1 MVHLPGPIYPR
12 TKYVEETLEL
22 LLKKHPDASIAE
34 IERLIPDCRNVSRKV
49 LEEMVAG
56 IKQRRGQARV
66 QHMQANG

>member
-1 MVHLPGPIYPR
+1 
-12 TKYVEETLEL
+12 
-22 LLKKHPDASIAE
+22 
-34 IERLIPDCRNVSRKV
+34 V

>member
-1 MVHLPGPIYPR
+1 MVHLPRPIYPR

-22 LLKKHPDASIAE
+22 LLKEHPDTSIAE

-56 IKQRRGQARV
+56 IKQRGQARV
-66 QHMQANG
+66 RPMRANG